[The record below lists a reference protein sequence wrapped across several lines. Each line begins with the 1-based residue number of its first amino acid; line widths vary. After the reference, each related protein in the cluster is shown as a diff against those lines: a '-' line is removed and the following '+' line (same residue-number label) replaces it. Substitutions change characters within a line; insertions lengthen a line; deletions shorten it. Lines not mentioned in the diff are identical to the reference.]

1 MDALPDVVAA
11 VRRRVPVLFDSG
23 IRRGMDALTALAL
36 GADAV
41 FVGRP
46 LLWGLAWDGERGAG
60 AVLDMLRDELDL
72 AMAIA
77 GSPRA
82 SAIDPS
88 ILVRAEAAHLPWT
101 AR

>member
-1 MDALPDVVAA
+1 
-11 VRRRVPVLFDSG
+11 VLFDSG

-60 AVLDMLRDELDL
+60 RVLDMLIEELDL
-72 AMAIA
+72 ALALA
-77 GSPRA
+77 GTPVA
-82 SAIDPS
+82 SKVDPS
-88 ILVRAEAAHLPWT
+88 ILVRAGDAHLASPT
-101 AR
+101 P